1 MVGRTLQS
9 AGRLH
14 RSAAARHQLITDR
27 VRMDGSVTVDELVR
41 ATGVSRMTVHRDL
54 DALETEGVLRK
65 VRGGATATRSSIF
78 ESDLQYRL
86 TTAVEAKAAIGRAA
100 ARFIDVGQAVIF
112 DESTTALADVGQ
124 AVIFDESTTALAALR
139 AVDPTEPITV
149 ITNCVPTMAYVTSR
163 TKHRLIGLGGDYV
176 ARYQA
181 FLGILCQQMISNVY
195 ADVLIASC
203 SAVLGNATLH
213 QDSQIVEVKQ
223 TMIAAAPVRLLLVD
237 SSKIDMGAIYRLGEI
252 RDFTHLI
259 TDAAAP
265 ASFIDGVR
273 EQGVDVVVAERA
285 PSVAEGSSG
294 DDRHSA

>member
-112 DESTTALADVGQ
+112 DESTTALA
-124 AVIFDESTTALAALR
+124 ALR

-213 QDSQIVEVKQ
+213 QDSRIVEVKQ

-259 TDAAAP
+259 TDADAP

>member
-112 DESTTALADVGQ
+112 DESTTALA
-124 AVIFDESTTALAALR
+124 ALR
-139 AVDPTEPITV
+139 ALDPTEPITV

>member
-112 DESTTALADVGQ
+112 DESTTALA
-124 AVIFDESTTALAALR
+124 ALR

-181 FLGILCQQMISNVY
+181 FLGILCRQMISNVY

>member
-100 ARFIDVGQAVIF
+100 ARFI
-112 DESTTALADVGQ
+112 DVGQ

-259 TDAAAP
+259 TDADAP

>member
-100 ARFIDVGQAVIF
+100 ARFI
-112 DESTTALADVGQ
+112 DVGQ

-259 TDAAAP
+259 TDADAP

-285 PSVAEGSSG
+285 PSVTEGSSG

>member
-100 ARFIDVGQAVIF
+100 ARFIDVGQ
-112 DESTTALADVGQ
+112 S
-124 AVIFDESTTALAALR
+124 VIFDESTTALAALR

-259 TDAAAP
+259 TDADAP

>member
-54 DALETEGVLRK
+54 DALETKGVLRK

-112 DESTTALADVGQ
+112 DESTTALA
-124 AVIFDESTTALAALR
+124 ALR

-149 ITNCVPTMAYVTSR
+149 ITNCVPTMTYVTSK

>member
-112 DESTTALADVGQ
+112 DESTTALA
-124 AVIFDESTTALAALR
+124 ALR

-149 ITNCVPTMAYVTSR
+149 ITNCVPTMTYVTSK

-223 TMIAAAPVRLLLVD
+223 TMIAAAPVRLLLID

-259 TDAAAP
+259 TDADAP

>member
-1 MVGRTLQS
+1 
-9 AGRLH
+9 
-14 RSAAARHQLITDR
+14 
-27 VRMDGSVTVDELVR
+27 MDGSVTVDELVR

-78 ESDLQYRL
+78 ESDFEYRL

-100 ARFIDVGQAVIF
+100 ARFI
-112 DESTTALADVGQ
+112 DVGQ

-181 FLGILCQQMISNVY
+181 FLGILCRQMISNVY

>member
-100 ARFIDVGQAVIF
+100 ARFI
-112 DESTTALADVGQ
+112 DVGQ

>member
-1 MVGRTLQS
+1 MVGRTLQPG
-9 AGRLH
+9 GRLH
-14 RSAAARHQLITDR
+14 RSAAARHQFITDR

-112 DESTTALADVGQ
+112 DESTTALA
-124 AVIFDESTTALAALR
+124 ALR
-139 AVDPTEPITV
+139 AVDPTDPITV

-223 TMIAAAPVRLLLVD
+223 AMIAVAPVRLLLVD

-273 EQGVDVVVAERA
+273 EQGVDVVVAEKA

>member
-100 ARFIDVGQAVIF
+100 ARFI
-112 DESTTALADVGQ
+112 DVGQ

-259 TDAAAP
+259 TDADAP

-285 PSVAEGSSG
+285 SSVTEGSSG

>member
-112 DESTTALADVGQ
+112 DESTTALA
-124 AVIFDESTTALAALR
+124 ALR

-223 TMIAAAPVRLLLVD
+223 TMIAAAPVRLLLID

>member
-112 DESTTALADVGQ
+112 DESTTALA
-124 AVIFDESTTALAALR
+124 ALR

-223 TMIAAAPVRLLLVD
+223 TMIAAAPVRLLLID

-259 TDAAAP
+259 TDADAP

>member
-1 MVGRTLQS
+1 MVGMALQS

-14 RSAAARHQLITDR
+14 RSASARHQLITDR
-27 VRMDGSVTVDELVR
+27 VRIDGSVTVDELVR

-86 TTAVEAKAAIGRAA
+86 TTALEAKAAIGRAA
-100 ARFIDVGQAVIF
+100 AKFI
-112 DESTTALADVGQ
+112 DVGQ

-139 AVDPTEPITV
+139 AVDPTEPIIA
-149 ITNCVPTMAYVTSR
+149 ITNCVPTMSYVTSN

-203 SAVLGNATLH
+203 SAVRGNATLH
-213 QDSQIVEVKQ
+213 QDSRIVEVKQ

-237 SSKIDMGAIYRLGEI
+237 SSKIGMGAIYRLGEI
-252 RDFTHLI
+252 GDFTHVI

-265 ASFIDGVR
+265 LSFIDGVR
-273 EQGVDVVVAERA
+273 ELGVEVVVAESA
-285 PSVAEGSSG
+285 PAIAGG
-294 DDRHSA
+294 

>member
-100 ARFIDVGQAVIF
+100 ARFI
-112 DESTTALADVGQ
+112 DVGQ

-273 EQGVDVVVAERA
+273 EQGVEVVVAEKA

>member
-78 ESDLQYRL
+78 ESDLEYRL

-100 ARFIDVGQAVIF
+100 ARFI
-112 DESTTALADVGQ
+112 DVGQ

>member
-78 ESDLQYRL
+78 ESDLEYRL

-100 ARFIDVGQAVIF
+100 ARFI
-112 DESTTALADVGQ
+112 DVGQ

-213 QDSQIVEVKQ
+213 QDSRIVEVKQ